1 MKKERRYFT
10 MTTEHESAIRQL
22 SEEEAGTL
30 LMMIFAFVNGR
41 DPFTGFTEEQK
52 KYMTHDVVVLYNVI
66 SEQIEKE
73 LRERYN

>member
-1 MKKERRYFT
+1 
-10 MTTEHESAIRQL
+10 
-22 SEEEAGTL
+22 
-30 LMMIFAFVNGR
+30 MMIFAFVNGR

-66 SEQIEKE
+66 SAQIEKE